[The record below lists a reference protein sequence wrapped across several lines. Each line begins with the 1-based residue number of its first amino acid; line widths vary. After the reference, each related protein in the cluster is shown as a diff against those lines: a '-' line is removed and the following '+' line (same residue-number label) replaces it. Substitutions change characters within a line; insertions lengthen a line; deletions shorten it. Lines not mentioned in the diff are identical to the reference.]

1 MPVGQ
6 INDLLEIIVAMNA
19 MSGGEAPFATHKD
32 L

>member
-1 MPVGQ
+1 MPAGQ

-32 L
+32 